1 MKVLLLMP
9 ESIYDSWPISSD
21 IIGRVVGF
29 PASTFPQLAGSI
41 PGHDIRVYDGLVQR
55 TTTAHYVNLL
65 RWADVIGINAVS
77 SLGTLNTLVSIRL
90 AKKVNPNVRIVL
102 GGHHATFYNR
112 EWLREG
118 VDFIVRREGERTLPE
133 LLEAIDHE
141 APPRNVKG
149 ISFIEDG
156 HLRESPDRPLVRD
169 LDSISLP
176 RWDIMDLRL
185 YNLNLRRRGFTA
197 SLETSRGCMHKC
209 SFCCASS
216 MWKSKQ
222 RFKSAERVLEEL
234 RILNRMGVT
243 QAAIVD
249 DNFGANKERDKMI
262 LEGIIREKIDIRF
275 WSFLRTDTI
284 LLNPDFI
291 GLAGRAGLK
300 EVVVGFETM
309 DKALLRNY
317 KKGLKDGF
325 STSDYSLV
333 REILRKNGIFVCGSF
348 VAGHP
353 QDSHGSSTIPELAYK
368 VCDFLLPIPFL
379 PMKGIHGYGA
389 LRKRFKLRN
398 VFSHHRFLPV
408 FEGDKK
414 TNRLWGYIFGI
425 NAFFQVFRL
434 LSSRDWVKRRFV
446 HVLGWNLFLGAVGV
460 SREKLLDFLYLLDP
474 RRSPD
479 EKASGLTRKYLSETF
494 ISSLVSE
501 EAPRQRGSLHHIS

>member
-1 MKVLLLMP
+1 MP
-9 ESIYDSWPISSD
+9 EAIYDSWPISSD
-21 IIGRVVGF
+21 IIGRVIGF

-41 PGHDIRVYDGLVQR
+41 QGHDVRVYDGLVQR
-55 TTTAHYVNLL
+55 TTHSHYINLI
-65 RWADVIGINAVS
+65 RWAEVIGINAVS
-77 SLGTLNTLVSIRL
+77 SLGTLNTLITIRL
-90 AKKVNPNVRIVL
+90 AKKVNPKARIII

-118 VDFIVRREGERTLPE
+118 ANFVVRREGERTLPE
-133 LLEAIDHE
+133 LLEALE
-141 APPRNVKG
+141 RREPFRNVKG
-149 ISFIEDG
+149 ISYIEDG
-156 HLRESPDRPLVRD
+156 HLRENPDRPLIRD
-169 LDSISLP
+169 LDSLPMP
-176 RWDIMDLRL
+176 RWDVMDLRP

-197 SLETSRGCMHKC
+197 SVETSRGCMHKC

-216 MWKSKQ
+216 MWKSTQ

-234 RILNRMGVT
+234 RILHRMGVT

-249 DNFGANKERDKMI
+249 DNFGANKERDNKI
-262 LEGIIREKIDIRF
+262 FEGILREKIDMRF

-291 GLAGRAGLK
+291 KLAARAGLK

-309 DKALLRNY
+309 DKALLKNY
-317 KKGLKDGF
+317 NKGLKNGL
-325 STSDYSLV
+325 STSDYAHV
-333 REILRKNGIFVCGSF
+333 REILRKNDIFVCGSF

-353 QDSHGSSTIPELAYK
+353 QDSQGSPAIPELAYR
-368 VCDFLLPIPFL
+368 VCDFLLPIPFV

-414 TNRLWGYIFGI
+414 SNHLWGYIFRPS
-425 NAFFQVFRL
+425 AL
-434 LSSRDWVKRRFV
+434 LQIFKLLLSRDWVKRRFV
-446 HVLGWNLFLGAVGV
+446 QVLGWNFTLGAVRV
-460 SREKLLDFLYLLDP
+460 SRGKLLDFLCLLDP

-479 EKASGLTRKYLSETF
+479 EKASSINRKYLSETF

-501 EAPRQRGSLHHIS
+501 ETPK